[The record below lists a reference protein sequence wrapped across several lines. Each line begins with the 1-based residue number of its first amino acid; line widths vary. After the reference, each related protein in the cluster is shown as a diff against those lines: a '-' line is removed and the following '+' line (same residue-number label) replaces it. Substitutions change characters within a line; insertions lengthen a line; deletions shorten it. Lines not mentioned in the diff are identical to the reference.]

1 MTIQNDKNRQI
12 NINQIMTET
21 DLGDVSI
28 TKVTHDFVIVLRRD
42 CPWEMSVLQR

>member
-1 MTIQNDKNRQI
+1 LS
-12 NINQIMTET
+12 
-21 DLGDVSI
+21 LGDVSI